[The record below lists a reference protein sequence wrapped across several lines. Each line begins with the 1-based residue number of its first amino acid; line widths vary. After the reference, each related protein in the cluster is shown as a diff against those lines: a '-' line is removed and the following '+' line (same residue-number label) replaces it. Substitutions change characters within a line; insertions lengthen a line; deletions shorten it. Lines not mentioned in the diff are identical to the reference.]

1 MQPVA
6 PPEATSP
13 AVSVGTATF
22 TEATRTINGVQFHYI
37 IGQPAPHDPALPPR
51 RALLLHGWGGSIE
64 SWRPVTANLVERGF
78 QVVVVDF
85 PGFGRSSPPPGAWGV
100 SDYTETLIALI
111 ESLAFAPSNIIAHS
125 FGGRVALVL
134 AATRPDL
141 VKRLVL
147 VSAAGIRTDAP
158 SSLRRTATK
167 LGKAVFSLPGLAGI
181 GEQIRAR
188 VASKDYLEAGILRE
202 TFVKVI
208 EQDLREYAA
217 RITRPTLLVWGDQ
230 DTETPLEQARIL
242 ESLIADSGLVILYGS
257 GHFAYLEQLP
267 RFTRILAEFLK
278 D

>member
-1 MQPVA
+1 M
-6 PPEATSP
+6 
-13 AVSVGTATF
+13 SVGTATF
-22 TEATRTINGVQFHYI
+22 TEAALPINGVQFHYI
-37 IGQPAPHDPALPPR
+37 IGQPAQPDPALPPR

-64 SWRPVTANLVERGF
+64 SWRPVTAALLERGF
-78 QVVVVDF
+78 QVLVVDF
-85 PGFGRSSPPPGAWGV
+85 PGFGRSSPPPSAWGV
-100 SDYTETLIALI
+100 PDYTETLIALI

-125 FGGRVALVL
+125 FGGRVALIL

-147 VSAAGIRTDAP
+147 VSAAGIRTDSP
-158 SSLRRTATK
+158 SLLRRTATK
-167 LGKAVFSLPGLAGI
+167 LGKAIFRLPGLAGI
-181 GEQIRAR
+181 GDQIRAR

-217 RITRPTLLVWGDQ
+217 QITHPTLLVWGDQ
-230 DTETPLEQARIL
+230 DTETPLKQARIL